1 MTWDAVVLAGGRAVR
16 LGGVDKPGLRLD
28 GRSLLDR
35 ALDATREARCRVVV
49 GPARPA
55 PDGVRFVLE
64 EPRFGGPVAA
74 LAAGLAALP
83 GDASLVV
90 VLAADLPA
98 VEAALP
104 RVLAVAGMGRAGGL
118 DRARGL
124 GEAAGPGDEKA
135 ADGWIGVDPDG
146 RDQPLLAAYRAD
158 ALTAAL
164 GALAMARGGFGG
176 ASLRALLDPL
186 PLTRV
191 PLPVALCADVD
202 DPEDARRA
210 GIPLPPVPTLE
221 DA

>member
-1 MTWDAVVLAGGRAVR
+1 MTWDAVVLAGGRATR
-16 LGGVDKPGLRLD
+16 LGGVDKPALLQG

-35 ALDATREARCRVVV
+35 ALAATSDARSRVVV

-55 PDGVRFVLE
+55 PAGVRFVLE

-74 LAAGLAALP
+74 VAAGLAALA
-83 GDASLVV
+83 GDAPLVA

-104 RVLAVAGMGRAGGL
+104 RLLAVARMGRAGRVGE
-118 DRARGL
+118 RA
-124 GEAAGPGDEKA
+124 D
-135 ADGWIGVDPDG
+135 ADGWVGADPDG
-146 RDQPLLAAYRAD
+146 RDQPLLAVYRS
-158 ALTAAL
+158 AAL
-164 GALAMARGGFGG
+164 AAALAALAAARGGLDG
-176 ASLRALLDPL
+176 AALRALLAPL

-210 GIPLPPVPTLE
+210 GIPLPPVPPLE
-221 DA
+221 HA